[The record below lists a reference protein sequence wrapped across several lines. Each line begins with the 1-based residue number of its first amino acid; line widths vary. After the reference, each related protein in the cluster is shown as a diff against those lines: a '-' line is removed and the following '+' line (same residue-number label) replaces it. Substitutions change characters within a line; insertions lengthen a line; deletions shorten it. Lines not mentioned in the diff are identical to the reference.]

1 MYLVIKLAIH
11 DSTPGKLFCTALS
24 TEFCNR
30 YYSKDQ
36 QTLTSNCYP
45 QSRLQYLGTGIGQ
58 PEHKR
63 CSDPFRKFNHQLVD
77 HERIRSVYDSPTRA
91 SVPQVPFSHLTR
103 RHPVHKKPAPI
114 IAIGI
119 HTITD
124 LSPAELLWAY
134 WPLVLDSAE
143 SLRIYRLPDM
153 SRHVLGWPLLP

>member
-58 PEHKR
+58 PEHKG
-63 CSDPFRKFNHQLVD
+63 CSDPFCKFNHQLVD
-77 HERIRSVYDSPTRA
+77 HERMRLVYDSPTRA

-124 LSPAELLWAY
+124 LSPAELL
-134 WPLVLDSAE
+134 
-143 SLRIYRLPDM
+143 
-153 SRHVLGWPLLP
+153 